1 MHNQS
6 IHQCRPDGACVTKVP
21 LPPVQKCQAGAGYS
35 VTPGMVISADLAK
48 SYCASTTPMNSL
60 NSEKSDSSDSP
71 SLKPLRL
78 VLEYIFGDAHTEL
91 SPLSIARYLERMFS
105 HDDISILQSRI
116 NKSLLIEVYND
127 ATYRSLLKLQEINKS
142 PVVIKPKSS
151 VMSKGVFHCEET
163 LDLTENERAQLE
175 SQGVIDLYRIQH
187 TNMYCIAFN
196 TRHLPKK
203 IKISCLVFKVKLHV
217 PKPRRCFRCQRYGHN
232 EEYCIHE
239 VVCPTC
245 SASDGHTFKD
255 CRSPPKCYHCE
266 EPHPVTSQLCT
277 MYQLEQLVLE
287 YGVRNHVDFAEA
299 RRVVYE
305 LHSNL
310 VLKVP

>member
-1 MHNQS
+1 MIYYFFILRSFFDISLLSIFSYLFSFLDICFPCSPSLDIVDVYIVSTHSKSTYFHDMYNQS
-6 IHQCRPDGACVTKVP
+6 IYQGRPDDACVTKVP

-48 SYCASTTPMNSL
+48 SYCASNPMNSL

-175 SQGVIDLYRIQH
+175 SQGVIDLYR
-187 TNMYCIAFN
+187 
-196 TRHLPKK
+196 
-203 IKISCLVFKVKLHV
+203 
-217 PKPRRCFRCQRYGHN
+217 
-232 EEYCIHE
+232 
-239 VVCPTC
+239 
-245 SASDGHTFKD
+245 
-255 CRSPPKCYHCE
+255 
-266 EPHPVTSQLCT
+266 
-277 MYQLEQLVLE
+277 
-287 YGVRNHVDFAEA
+287 
-299 RRVVYE
+299 
-305 LHSNL
+305 
-310 VLKVP
+310 VLKHIGQRGIWQPRKN